1 MEMLNKADNSNK
13 LFSPL
18 LPDCRSLMANLTQ
31 VQVAHVFREANRCAD
46 FLAKKGCCMREDFII
61 FDVSPSDE
69 LNRLL
74 VSSRNGMCCYWQVA
88 NTLAYVP
95 SL

>member
-1 MEMLNKADNSNK
+1 
-13 LFSPL
+13 
-18 LPDCRSLMANLTQ
+18 MANLTQ
-31 VQVAHVFREANRCAD
+31 VRKAHVFREANRCVD
-46 FLAKKGCCMREDFII
+46 FLAKKGCCMREDFVI

-74 VSSRNGMCCYWQVA
+74 VSDRNGQYYYRQVA
-88 NTLAYVP
+88 NTLASVAA

>member
-1 MEMLNKADNSNK
+1 
-13 LFSPL
+13 
-18 LPDCRSLMANLTQ
+18 
-31 VQVAHVFREANRCAD
+31 
-46 FLAKKGCCMREDFII
+46 MRENFVI

-74 VSSRNGMCCYWQVA
+74 VSDRNGQYYYRQVA
-88 NTLAYVP
+88 NTLASVAA

>member
-1 MEMLNKADNSNK
+1 
-13 LFSPL
+13 
-18 LPDCRSLMANLTQ
+18 
-31 VQVAHVFREANRCAD
+31 
-46 FLAKKGCCMREDFII
+46 MRENFVI

-74 VSSRNGMCCYWQVA
+74 VSNGNGQYYYRQVA
-88 NTLAYVP
+88 NTLASVAA

>member
-1 MEMLNKADNSNK
+1 
-13 LFSPL
+13 
-18 LPDCRSLMANLTQ
+18 MANLTQ
-31 VQVAHVFREANRCAD
+31 VRIAHVFREANRCAN
-46 FLAKKGCCMREDFII
+46 FLAKKGCCMREDFVI

-74 VSSRNGMCCYWQVA
+74 VSNGNGQYYYRQVA
-88 NTLAYVP
+88 NTLASVAA